1 MRRTGR
7 LRRGDAEIYY
17 EVLGEGPS
25 IVFAHGLGGNH
36 LSWWQQLA
44 HFARTHT
51 CVAFAHRGFLPSSA
65 VPGNRAPDAYADDL
79 AALIDELRL
88 QDVALVGQSMETV
101 AQAAEIVK
109 GRAPKGAVNAEH
121 WKRKA
126 LLR

>member
-1 MRRTGR
+1 GRGDREGQSAEGRGEREALEAQGAAQKMRRTGR

-17 EVLGEGPS
+17 EVIGDGPP

-51 CVAFAHRGFLPSSA
+51 CVAFAHRGFPPSST

-88 QDVALVGQSMETV
+88 QDVALVGQSM
-101 AQAAEIVK
+101 
-109 GRAPKGAVNAEH
+109 GG
-121 WKRKA
+121 
-126 LLR
+126 